1 MFKRPSLLFLLLP
14 LLLCSCAKSEE
25 ATEVSIKTYTS
36 DQLSYPD
43 SPLPI
48 SLTARDEFLSKT
60 FNPWTA
66 TAEEL
71 LSELESHP
79 GKSITYLEKYLADDS
94 WFGENKKAHTRE
106 QRQEIVGNS
115 GLSNFPNFLRK
126 GVVIHH
132 TDLRRVPTS
141 RPGFDRFNKAGEGYP
156 FDYFQE
162 TGLWANTP
170 LQLLHLSQDKQ
181 WCYVISPIY
190 KGWVNMKD
198 IGIADESFI
207 SNWMTGNYAL
217 PLSDQLLL
225 SNSATFHA
233 LQAKIGMLLPY
244 REIEGNTLELEVLYP
259 TTDQHKMAQ
268 TLKAVVPKSELALDN
283 FRLDR
288 ASLKPLVDEL
298 LTNPY
303 GWGGY
308 LENRDCSSMIR
319 DLLGTYKIWLPRDSG
334 DQMEI
339 GEHLEFPDSREE
351 KIALIK
357 EKGIPFLTILRRKG
371 HNMLYVG
378 NDEEGNPLILH
389 AIWGL
394 KSSFSD
400 EGLAEH
406 LNTYPLEGMN
416 KAEDGQIKGRY
427 VIGEAVI
434 TSVLL
439 GDIEALGT
447 IPQID
452 QMYAMT
458 TLFPE

>member
-14 LLLCSCAKSEE
+14 ILLFSCAKSEE

-36 DQLSYPD
+36 DQLNYPE

-48 SLTARDEFLSKT
+48 SQTIRDQFISKS
-60 FNPWTA
+60 FRPWTA
-66 TAEEL
+66 SAEEL
-71 LSELESHP
+71 LGQLESFP
-79 GKSITYLEKYLADDS
+79 GKSTTYLEKYLADDS
-94 WFGENKKAHTRE
+94 WYGENKKAHTRD
-106 QRQEIVGNS
+106 QREEVVANAE
-115 GLSNFPNFLRK
+115 LSNFPNFLRK

-132 TDLRRVPTS
+132 TDLRRVPTA

-170 LQLLHLSQDKQ
+170 LQLLHISRDKQ

-190 KGWVNMKD
+190 KGWVQMNA
-198 IGIADESFI
+198 IAIADQSFI
-207 SNWMTGNYAL
+207 NNFKTGNYSL
-217 PLSDQLLL
+217 PLSDHLLL
-225 SNSATFHA
+225 SDSISLQA

-244 REIEGNTLELEVLYP
+244 NELPENPEYLEVLYP
-259 TTDQHKMAQ
+259 TTDHLKTAQ
-268 TLKAVVPKSELALDN
+268 TLKAVIPKSKLALDN
-283 FRLDR
+283 FRFDR

-298 LTNPY
+298 LANPY

-319 DLLGTYKIWLPRDSG
+319 DLLSTYKIWLPRDSG
-334 DQMEI
+334 DQMEV
-339 GEHLEFPDSREE
+339 GEQLEFPESREE

-357 EKGIPFLTILRRKG
+357 EKGIPFLTILRRQG

-378 NDEEGNPLILH
+378 TDEEGNPLILH

-400 EGLAEH
+400 EALAEN
-406 LNTYPLEGMN
+406 LKTYPLEGMN

-447 IPQID
+447 VPQID

-458 TLFPE
+458 TLTPK

>member
-1 MFKRPSLLFLLLP
+1 M
-14 LLLCSCAKSEE
+14 
-25 ATEVSIKTYTS
+25 
-36 DQLSYPD
+36 Q
-43 SPLPI
+43 
-48 SLTARDEFLSKT
+48 
-60 FNPWTA
+60 
-66 TAEEL
+66 
-71 LSELESHP
+71 
-79 GKSITYLEKYLADDS
+79 
-94 WFGENKKAHTRE
+94 
-106 QRQEIVGNS
+106 
-115 GLSNFPNFLRK
+115 K

-132 TDLRRVPTS
+132 TDLRRVPTL
-141 RPGFDRFNKAGEGYP
+141 RPGFDSFNKAGEGYP

-190 KGWVNMKD
+190 KGWVQMKD
-198 IGIADESFI
+198 IGIADQSFI

-225 SNSATFHA
+225 SSSTTFHA

-244 REIEGNTLELEVLYP
+244 RVIEGNTVELEVLYP

-268 TLKAVVPKSELALDN
+268 TLKTVVPKSELALDN
-283 FRLDR
+283 FQFDR

-298 LTNPY
+298 LANPY

-319 DLLGTYKIWLPRDSG
+319 DLLSTYKIWLPRDSG

-339 GEHLEFPDSREE
+339 GEHIEFPESREE

-439 GDIEALGT
+439 GDIKALGT

-458 TLFPE
+458 TLSPK

>member
-1 MFKRPSLLFLLLP
+1 MRPSLFFFLLP
-14 LLLCSCAKSEE
+14 FLLFSCAKSEE
-25 ATEVSIKTYTS
+25 AEEVNVQTYAS
-36 DQLSYPD
+36 GQLSYPE
-43 SPLPI
+43 SPLSI
-48 SLTARDEFLSKT
+48 SQTTRDQFISKS
-60 FNPWTA
+60 FSPWT
-66 TAEEL
+66 TSAEVL
-71 LSELESHP
+71 LGQLESFP
-79 GKSITYLEKYLADDS
+79 GKSTDYLEKYLADDS
-94 WFGENKKAHTRE
+94 WYGENKKAHTRN
-106 QRQEIVGNS
+106 QRQEIVGNA
-115 GLSNFPNFLRK
+115 GLSNFPNFLQK

-132 TDLRRVPTS
+132 TDLRRVPTE

-170 LQLLHLSQDKQ
+170 LQLLHISRDKQ

-190 KGWVNMKD
+190 KGWVQMKD
-198 IGIADESFI
+198 IGIADQSFI

-225 SNSATFHA
+225 SDSATFHA

-244 REIEGNTLELEVLYP
+244 REIDGNTLELEVLYSI
-259 TTDQHKMAQ
+259 TDQHKMAQ
-268 TLKAVVPKSELALDN
+268 TLKAVVPKSKLALDD
-283 FRLDR
+283 FRFDR
-288 ASLKPLVDEL
+288 TNLKPLVDEL
-298 LTNPY
+298 LANPY

-334 DQMEI
+334 DQMEV
-339 GEHLEFPDSREE
+339 GEHLEFPDSRAE

-378 NDEEGNPLILH
+378 NDEAGNPLILH

-400 EGLAEH
+400 EDLAEN
-406 LNTYPLEGMN
+406 LKTYPLEGMN
-416 KAEDGQIKGRY
+416 AADDGQIKGRY
-427 VIGEAVI
+427 IIGEAVI

-447 IPQID
+447 TPQID

-458 TLFPE
+458 TLSPK